1 MKKILKT
8 ILVIITFAAVLISCA
23 EESLDPLNVSAVKK
37 GSILALRGTQ
47 LENIYF
53 KGLPGYEVFPKALDG
68 TERFDFDAEYLAE
81 DPSTLESFD
90 IFVIKRTKSGNTI
103 TTERLPLKSVS
114 ASEFKTTDDYS
125 RPWVSVSIP
134 FSDILDIIGLD
145 PNAPDFVTTIF
156 ENYPSGISIEADL
169 NLTDGSKVLASE
181 LVAAGLFQSNQF
193 YPAQRLNIAVTN
205 YCPEDIGATYSFS
218 TTVTAVGAGGNIA
231 GCIGTI
237 TGEGEFAPISRGRY
251 SITDATFGQYDCAWD
266 DSPAEGV
273 TLINTCDLLTQGGAD
288 QYGLVYTFSNV
299 SVSSDGTQMSFKW
312 SNDYG
317 DAGNTTLTR
326 TDGGTWPTTLYSN

>member
-1 MKKILKT
+1 MFSAL
-8 ILVIITFAAVLISCA
+8 AISCA
-23 EESLDPLNVSAVKK
+23 DESLDPVNVSTVKK

-68 TERFDFDAEYLAE
+68 AESFNFDAEFLAE

-90 IFVIKRTKSGNTI
+90 MFVIKRTKVGNTI
-103 TTERLPLKSVS
+103 TTERLPLKSVP
-114 ASEFKTTDDYS
+114 ASEFKTSEDYA

-134 FSDILDIIGLD
+134 FANILNVIGLD
-145 PNAPDFVTTIF
+145 PNNPDFITTIF
-156 ENYPSGISIEADL
+156 DSYPSGISIETDL

-181 LVAAGLFQSNQF
+181 MVAAGLFQSNQF

-205 YCPEDIGATYSFS
+205 YCPEDIAATYNFS
-218 TTVTAVGAGGNIA
+218 TIVTAVGAGGDIT
-231 GCIGTI
+231 GCIGPV
-237 TGEGEFAPISRGRY
+237 TGEGTFEPVSRGRY
-251 SITDATFGQYDCAWD
+251 SVSDATFGQYDCAWG

-288 QYGLVYTFSNV
+288 QYGLIYTFSNV
-299 SVSSDGTQMSFKW
+299 TVSADGTQMSFTW

-317 DAGNTTLTR
+317 DQGNTTLTR